1 MSLND
6 VLLILTV
13 VIGWAPLSDL
23 SFITLP
29 AVNNKPRMR

>member
-13 VIGWAPLSDL
+13 VIGLGSIIGPILYYS
-23 SFITLP
+23 S
-29 AVNNKPRMR
+29 RR